1 MTPNPSTARRSPAEI
16 LDRLPPQDLDAER
29 WVIGSVL
36 LQPPLLDDVADIV
49 RPADFYADAH
59 RRLFSRL
66 LAMAECRD
74 PIDPGLLA
82 RRLSADGELEAV
94 GGVAYIAEVL
104 QGIPVAIHA
113 RHYAAIVAR
122 KARYRLLIQAATA
135 TLRDAYAAAEAPE
148 EILNSLE
155 RDLVEIETAEHDGEP
170 VPMSEAVAE
179 AITKIDA
186 VMARQRTA
194 GLMTGL
200 TLFDEQIG
208 GLFRGELFILA
219 ARPSVGK
226 TSLACQIAT
235 HFAARKRPV
244 LFVSLEMSAAEL
256 ATRILCSKAGV
267 SSRKIRTA
275 DITDKDQ
282 AQLAAHAGPLAT
294 NWLRIYDRAGAT
306 VYDVRRQARRLK
318 RQGLD
323 LVVVDY
329 LQRLTPSDRKA
340 NRYEQVGEM
349 SHALKEL
356 ARELDVSVLC
366 LAQLSREADKGG
378 TPTLA
383 WLRESGNIEADAD
396 VVAFLHTDKKHKAT
410 NPEADA
416 YNEKPAKLMIL
427 KNRNGEEGDFDLR
440 WIPYRTLFECEDRPF
455 EGHEEFARYA

>member
-1 MTPNPSTARRSPAEI
+1 M
-16 LDRLPPQDLDAER
+16 
-29 WVIGSVL
+29 IGSVL
-36 LQPPLLDDVADIV
+36 LQPSLLDDVADIV

-104 QGIPVAIHA
+104 QGIPVALHA
-113 RHYAAIVAR
+113 RHYAAIVAK
-122 KARYRLLIQAATA
+122 KARYRLLIHAAAA
-135 TLRDAYAAAEAPE
+135 TLRDAYDSAQEPE
-148 EILNSLE
+148 EILNALE
-155 RDLVEIETAEHDGEP
+155 RDLVEIETAEHDGDP
-170 VPMSEAVAE
+170 VPMSEAVAA
-179 AITKIDA
+179 AITRIDA

-244 LFVSLEMSAAEL
+244 LFVSLEMSAEEL
-256 ATRILCSKAGV
+256 ATRMMCSKAGV

-275 DITDKDQ
+275 DISDQDK
-282 AQLAAHAGPLAT
+282 AALAAHAGPLAT
-294 NWLRIYDRAGAT
+294 AWLRIYDRAGAT
-306 VYDVRRQARRLK
+306 IYDIRRKARRMH
-318 RQGLD
+318 RAGLD

-349 SHALKEL
+349 TRGLKEL
-356 ARELDVSVLC
+356 ARELDVPVLC
-366 LAQLSREADKGG
+366 LAQLGREADKEP
-378 TPTLA
+378 TPRLSH
-383 WLRESGNIEADAD
+383 LRESGDIEADAD
-396 VVAFLHTDKKHKAT
+396 VVAFLHTDKKHRGAT
-410 NPEADA
+410 PEADA
-416 YNEKPAKLMIL
+416 YNDKPAKLQIL
-427 KNRNGEEGDFDLR
+427 KNRNGETGDFDLR
-440 WIPYRTLFECEDRPF
+440 WIPYRTLFECEERPF

>member
-1 MTPNPSTARRSPAEI
+1 MKKLNPEL
-16 LDRLPPQDLDAER
+16 LDRLPPQDLNAER
-29 WVIGSVL
+29 WVIGSAL
-36 LQPPLLDDVADIV
+36 LQPSSLDDLAEVVCRD
-49 RPADFYADAH
+49 DFHADAH
-59 RRLFSRL
+59 RKLFGL
-66 LAMAECRD
+66 LVSMHDRSE
-74 PIDPGLLA
+74 PIDIGLIVN
-82 RRLSADGELEAV
+82 RLRESGELEAV
-94 GGVAYIAEVL
+94 GGVSYIAEVM
-104 QGIPVAIHA
+104 QGIPHA
-113 RHYAAIVAR
+113 AHACHYAAIVAK
-122 KARYRLLIQAATA
+122 KARYRRLIHAAAA
-135 TLRDAYAAAEAPE
+135 TLRDAYDAAAEPE

-170 VPMSEAVAE
+170 VPMTEAVAE
-179 AITKIDA
+179 AITKLDA
-186 VMARQRTA
+186 VMARTRPA
-194 GLMTGL
+194 ALMTGL

-275 DITDKDQ
+275 DISDKDQ
-282 AQLAAHAGPLAT
+282 AQLASHAGPLAT

-349 SHALKEL
+349 TRGLKEL
-356 ARELDVSVLC
+356 ARELDVPVLC
-366 LAQLSREADKGG
+366 LAQLGREADKEP
-378 TPTLA
+378 TPRLSH
-383 WLRESGNIEADAD
+383 LRESGDIEADAD
-396 VVAFLHTDKKHKAT
+396 VVAFLHTDKKHRGAT
-410 NPEADA
+410 PEADA
-416 YNEKPAKLMIL
+416 YNDKPAKLQIL
-427 KNRNGEEGDFDLR
+427 KNRNGETGDFDLR
-440 WIPYRTLFECEDRPF
+440 WIPYRTLFECEERPF